1 MVAQEVTMQHKPDRD
16 AFFEALKLWDRP
28 ESELQ
33 RARVLPADLDLD
45 ETVEAA
51 FQKALGNP
59 SILPL

>member
-1 MVAQEVTMQHKPDRD
+1 MQHKPDRD